1 MLSIIQIPQESSV
14 TLTASQYESLCVVQQ
29 LKRSFSPGNRLGAL
43 IALCIGSFVPTAS
56 FEIVHFETLS
66 NRWMWILV
74 AGALLFSATS
84 VFGLAQAAFHSGV
97 KGAGF
102 CVLVEGVMVLSHCHW
117 LSVAA
122 LALLI
127 TINVASASCALQV
140 QPDSVTSD
148 SGMQSLGRTQPNV
161 TVNIAQQNITTPE
174 RTPSRSK
181 DGAERRAADA
191 ARARRYRQRK
201 KQASVT

>member
-148 SGMQSLGRTQPNV
+148 SGMQSLGRTLHGHDD
-161 TVNIAQQNITTPE
+161 TDSA
-174 RTPSRSK
+174 RSKHPSRNNHNASQPK
-181 DGAERRAADA
+181 RRMKCQKHTCQ
-191 ARARRYRQRK
+191 YQ
-201 KQASVT
+201 T